1 MSRIALLIG
10 LALLPACH
18 SDDSTSPNLTDNHGE
33 TIMVIASQVFNIT
46 LETVGSGEYI
56 SPPRISS
63 PAVQFMT
70 VVAGPPGANGSTQ
83 KFRFLAAQ
91 SGSAVITFLHNGQSP
106 SIQDTIIV
114 Q

>member
-1 MSRIALLIG
+1 MSGRWLVKSEPDAF
-10 LALLPACH
+10 
-18 SDDSTSPNLTDNHGE
+18 SWNQ
-33 TIMVIASQVFNIT
+33 QV
-46 LETVGSGEYI
+46 
-56 SPPRISS
+56 
-63 PAVQFMT
+63 
-70 VVAGPPGANGSTQ
+70 ANGSTQ